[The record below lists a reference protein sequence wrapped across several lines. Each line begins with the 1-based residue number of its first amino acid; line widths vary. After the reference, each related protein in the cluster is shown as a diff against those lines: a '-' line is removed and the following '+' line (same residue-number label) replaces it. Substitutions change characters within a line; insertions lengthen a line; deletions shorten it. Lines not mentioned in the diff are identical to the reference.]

1 MATATTANPPTLA
14 EAEAA
19 FAALHDRLLTGDPA
33 VTPRAYA
40 EARDAVDF
48 ATARQDAAQRAAVQQ
63 AEEERRQRVDAARAR
78 LAALDTAA
86 HDAARDQ
93 LRAALDALA
102 RETVAWSAELSAIVA
117 VPGVGYGSTPGQV
130 TLGGVTRRPLPFQ
143 SLVRVLVIDVVREH
157 FGPRQP
163 VDLNYPP
170 D

>member
-1 MATATTANPPTLA
+1 MPTIANPAPTLA

-19 FAALHDRLLTGDPA
+19 FAALHERLVTGDPA

-40 EARDAVDF
+40 EARAAVDF

-63 AEEERRQRVDAARAR
+63 AEEERQQRLATATAR
-78 LAALDTAA
+78 LVALDSSD

-102 RETVAWSAELSAIVA
+102 VAVLARSAELGQIVGA
-117 VPGVGYGSTPGQV
+117 AGVSYAPGGTV

-143 SLVRVLVIDVVREH
+143 SLVRDLVIDVVRER